1 MNSKRKCRR
10 WICHGLIVVMM
21 VSIMGPIFSMMAE
34 NQTYAYTRTMN
45 VTTGWN
51 SADLLRL
58 RFRTKRPAIPAE
70 VAQRHILTGIFLE
83 RDIKVRRVCIVQIT
97 LPGVFSDTR

>member
-45 VTTGWN
+45 VNDWLEQCRLIAIKISDEKARYSSRGCPTAYFDRDFSRKRYKGKTRLHC
-51 SADLLRL
+51 ADYASWCL
-58 RFRTKRPAIPAE
+58 
-70 VAQRHILTGIFLE
+70 Q
-83 RDIKVRRVCIVQIT
+83 
-97 LPGVFSDTR
+97 